1 MQRPDEKK
9 RQKITATAAK
19 LFATRPFHEVRLDDV
34 AAAAQVGKGTLY
46 IYFKSKEDL
55 YRSLIHDGAMQIMEQ
70 LRQSITNDLSPCDAL
85 EKTIRLMVAFAYAHP
100 YLFELMRA
108 IDPFKGRE
116 SLLPARRQ
124 LFGFIEQ
131 VLRRGTDQQSWTD
144 PHPQLTA
151 VFIPGLIRSA
161 ILYGPK
167 DVNEKALA
175 DQILRLIRHGLQ
187 KEVSR

>member
-55 YRSLIHDGAMQIMEQ
+55 YRSLIHDGVMQIMEQ
-70 LRQSITNDLSPCDAL
+70 LSQSITNDLSPGDAL
-85 EKTIRLMVAFAYAHP
+85 EKTIRLMVTFAYAHP

-108 IDPFKGRE
+108 IDSFKGRE

-124 LFGFIEQ
+124 LIGFIEQ
-131 VLRRGTDQQSWTD
+131 VLRRGADQQSWTD

-167 DVNEKALA
+167 DIKEKALA
-175 DQILRLIRHGLQ
+175 DQILRLFRHGLQ
-187 KEVSR
+187 KETFR

>member
-1 MQRPDEKK
+1 MQRPNEKK

-19 LFATRPFHEVRLDDV
+19 LFATRPFHDVRLDDV

-55 YRSLIHDGAMQIMEQ
+55 YRSLIHDGVMQIMDQ
-70 LRQSITNDLSPCDAL
+70 LRQSITNDLSPADAL

-108 IDPFKGRE
+108 IDPFKGHE

-124 LFGFIEQ
+124 LTGFIEQ
-131 VLRRGTDQQSWTD
+131 VLRRGTDQKSWTD

-167 DVNEKALA
+167 DINEKALA
-175 DQILRLIRHGLQ
+175 DQILRLLRHGLQ